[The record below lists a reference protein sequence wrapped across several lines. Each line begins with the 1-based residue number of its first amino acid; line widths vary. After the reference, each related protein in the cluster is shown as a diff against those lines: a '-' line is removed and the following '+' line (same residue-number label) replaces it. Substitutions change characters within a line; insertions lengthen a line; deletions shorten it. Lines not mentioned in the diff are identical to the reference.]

1 MIELIGSLVI
11 LLGALFLLLAAIG
24 IVRMPDSYNRIQ
36 AGTKATTL
44 GLILVLSGLAVYHP
58 GWAWKLIVLI
68 YFVLLS
74 NPASS
79 HALARAAHRRG
90 IGITSAA
97 VIDQLA
103 SFEKEAAKEKKAR
116 EQDAREQPET
126 EKDGEEQ
133 GQPGC

>member
-1 MIELIGSLVI
+1 MNEMIGSLVI
-11 LLGALFLLLAAIG
+11 LVGALFLLLAAIG

-44 GLILVLSGLAVYHP
+44 GLILVLAGIAIYHP
-58 GWAWKLIVLI
+58 GWAWKLIILI

-90 IGITSAA
+90 ICITDAT
-97 VIDQLA
+97 VIDQLE
-103 SFEKEAAKEKKAR
+103 SFENESDGQEGG
-116 EQDAREQPET
+116 EQQELPE
-126 EKDGEEQ
+126 
-133 GQPGC
+133 C

>member
-1 MIELIGSLVI
+1 MTELIGSLVI
-11 LLGALFLLLAAIG
+11 LIGALFLLLAAIG

-44 GLILVLSGLAVYHP
+44 GLILVLTGIAIYHP

-90 IGITSAA
+90 ICITDAT
-97 VIDQLA
+97 VIDQLE
-103 SFEKEAAKEKKAR
+103 SFEKNTAEDADRQEGG
-116 EQDAREQPET
+116 EQQELPE
-126 EKDGEEQ
+126 
-133 GQPGC
+133 C